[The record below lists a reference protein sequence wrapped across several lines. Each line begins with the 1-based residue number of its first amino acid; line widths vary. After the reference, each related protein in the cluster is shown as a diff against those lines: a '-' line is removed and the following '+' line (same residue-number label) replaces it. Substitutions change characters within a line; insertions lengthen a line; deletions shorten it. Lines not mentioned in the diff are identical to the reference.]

1 MRCRQ
6 SPLFAAGR
14 CCCCHCCC
22 QLSLLLP
29 ADLAASPAL
38 IPAVR
43 CSARLSGLREHLQ
56 RGNARDRTYGARH
69 ERTTQPL
76 QRHRECRGQWR
87 LPSRPGR
94 VRGGSRPG
102 RHGAGPRASSA
113 RTWLTRSS
121 AWSRSPRPI
130 ATQPWPSPGL
140 SYPMLSSVGPCH
152 PVSQQTTVP
161 SIVPSPRQEWR
172 CITYRPDDSALG
184 DNRGLLSSQRR
195 GDPLITARR
204 PAVMRGR
211 PIISMTVLGGPEP
224 GDMRT
229 SLSVHGYDA
238 GSSRRPRRSAWRCTI
253 RHPAPPARRQMCV
266 TLSAVS
272 RRAAPSTRATF
283 LSMSIE

>member
-1 MRCRQ
+1 MEHGSFRQ
-6 SPLFAAGR
+6 SLSSTCRTGAKLSTLSRALASCAVCSKAGTGAARTGGARAGARAIHGR
-14 CCCCHCCC
+14 DRAPVA
-22 QLSLLLP
+22 QVWTQADTNV
-29 ADLAASPAL
+29 ADLAASPAF

-43 CSARLSGLREHLQ
+43 YSARLSGLREHLQ
-56 RGNARDRTYGARH
+56 RGNARDRAYGARH

-76 QRHRECRGQWR
+76 QRHRHCRVQWR

-140 SYPMLSSVGPCH
+140 SYPMLSSVRPCH
-152 PVSQQTTVP
+152 PVGQQTTVP

-172 CITYRPDDSALG
+172 CITYRPDNSALG

-204 PAVMRGR
+204 YGR
-211 PIISMTVLGGPEP
+211 PETPRCWWAMADQN
-224 GDMRT
+224 GD
-229 SLSVHGYDA
+229 SVC
-238 GSSRRPRRSAWRCTI
+238 S
-253 RHPAPPARRQMCV
+253 
-266 TLSAVS
+266 
-272 RRAAPSTRATF
+272 
-283 LSMSIE
+283 